1 MAQEGP
7 LGHPDHRVPGVSL
20 GDQGL
25 QEMMGLTVLL
35 EHPVPLVLKV
45 VLASRECRAQR
56 DRQGEREKRERVDK
70 QGFRV
75 NPGLVGTEAVL
86 EHRDYLDQRETEGSL
101 FR

>member
-1 MAQEGP
+1 MEQEGLP
-7 LGHPDHRVPGVSL
+7 GHPDHRVRGVSL

-45 VLASRECRAQR
+45 VLASRECRDQR
-56 DRQGEREKRERVDK
+56 DHQGEREKRERVAK
-70 QGFRV
+70 RGFRV

-86 EHRDYLDQRETEGSL
+86 EPPDYLDLRETEGSL

>member
-1 MAQEGP
+1 
-7 LGHPDHRVPGVSL
+7 
-20 GDQGL
+20 
-25 QEMMGLTVLL
+25 MMGLTVLL

-45 VLASRECRAQR
+45 VLASQECRDQR
-56 DRQGEREKRERVDK
+56 DRQGEREKREQVAK

-86 EHRDYLDQRETEGSL
+86 EPPDYLDLRETEGSL